1 MEIFLFHKVFTGTY
15 HCLSV
20 LMCLCLFL
28 VMDSVAPVTKE
39 EELLYEKILF
49 DPQLL
54 KQEAGQVSH
63 LRVRK
68 IAKGIIVII
77 FRE

>member
-1 MEIFLFHKVFTGTY
+1 
-15 HCLSV
+15 
-20 LMCLCLFL
+20 
-28 VMDSVAPVTKE
+28 MDSVAPVTKE